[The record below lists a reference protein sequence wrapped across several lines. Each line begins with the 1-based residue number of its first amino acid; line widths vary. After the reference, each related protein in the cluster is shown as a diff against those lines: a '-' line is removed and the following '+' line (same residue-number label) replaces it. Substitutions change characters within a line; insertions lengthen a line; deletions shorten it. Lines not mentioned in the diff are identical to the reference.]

1 MTETLKM
8 FTVEEANRTLPLVGR
23 IVTDLTALHPKW
35 RAAVAAFE
43 VAQADVT
50 AATETDEAR
59 ALRLEAG
66 RLAGEIEACLD
77 ELEQVGCIFK
87 GFEAGLIDFPTFH
100 EDRVVY
106 LCWQLG
112 EPHLTHWH
120 ELDAGFAGR
129 RPLDLHLLSATNP

>member
-1 MTETLKM
+1 MTETPKL
-8 FTVEEANRTLPLVGR
+8 FTVEEADRTLPLVSR
-23 IVTDLTALHPKW
+23 IVTDLIALHPEW

-43 VAQADVT
+43 AAQAHVT
-50 AATETDEAR
+50 AVAETDEAR
-59 ALRLEAG
+59 TLRLEAG

-129 RPLDLHLLSATNP
+129 RPLDPHLLSATNS